1 LIFRIVINVLLHS
14 LCKVGIFS
22 YQFIHKS
29 GKNPFTLCIIGNK
42 SCFHKKQSYNIHRFM
57 HKETLRATDASKE
70 AEQLKELSIEEL
82 SIWEMTED
90 KQMDRVRTGMVKELE
105 KVENM

>member
-1 LIFRIVINVLLHS
+1 
-14 LCKVGIFS
+14 
-22 YQFIHKS
+22 
-29 GKNPFTLCIIGNK
+29 
-42 SCFHKKQSYNIHRFM
+42 M